1 MLIKIK
7 VVSKQSERFS
17 LSTKFNISVLD
28 FEKVQKCQLFF
39 RFPPRMCNFEA
50 FSGVSRS
57 NIVRYAKCLKCS
69 KLTRKCVCERQ
80 IMKTKRKLGFNHI
93 KVVYTFLSAT
103 DFFEKF
109 RDSHTIRKTHNYGVT
124 VSECCLMACILHT
137 RVRKFRF
144 LQVCIPYWKR
154 FFKGSPN

>member
-17 LSTKFNISVLD
+17 LSRKFKISVLD

-57 NIVRYAKCLKCS
+57 NIVRYGKHLKCP
-69 KLTRKCVCERQ
+69 KLTIKCVCERQ

-103 DFFEKF
+103 DFLEKI
-109 RDSHTIRKTHNYGVT
+109 RDSQSIGKTHNYALA
-124 VSECCLMACILHT
+124 VSDFCLTACILHT
-137 RVRKFRF
+137 TRLKFRF
-144 LQVCIPYWKR
+144 L
-154 FFKGSPN
+154 